1 LASPAIA
8 VTGLRKRYGEVVALD
23 GVSFEVA
30 DGTVL
35 GLLGPNGSGKTTAV
49 SAFVALG
56 LRVSDPEAARVIT
69 SLAWTAGMLLVF
81 AALAARTYRHMDR

>member
-35 GLLGPNGSGKTTAV
+35 GLLGPNGSEPRDHLAGLDRRDAP
-49 SAFVALG
+49 G
-56 LRVSDPEAARVIT
+56 LRCSRRTHLPAHG
-69 SLAWTAGMLLVF
+69 SLTEM
-81 AALAARTYRHMDR
+81 RSPS